1 MSPRRPGPPAHLDPT
16 TKYPSHEAKRTADL
30 LPYVNRPVA
39 TLTDAVETITRGKMR
54 DEVKQALLL
63 DAVREA
69 MSQLDEARRIV
80 AEYAVLHGKSLAVVA
95 ANLDVSHTQVGKWY
109 HNPLPL
115 DELRD

>member
-1 MSPRRPGPPAHLDPT
+1 
-16 TKYPSHEAKRTADL
+16 
-30 LPYVNRPVA
+30 
-39 TLTDAVETITRGKMR
+39 
-54 DEVKQALLL
+54 
-63 DAVREA
+63 